1 MKVVAFNGSPRNPKK
16 YYYEYVRNG
25 TVKIFISMEFK
36 VGKRLTQITKRRTMM
51 DFAQFVK
58 ILSIEK

>member
-25 TVKIFISMEFK
+25 KVNIFISMEFK
-36 VGKRLTQITKRRTMM
+36 VGKRLTQIAKRRTMM
-51 DFAQFVK
+51 DFAQF
-58 ILSIEK
+58 